1 MFLFI
6 VSLSSFAL
14 VAVLSAGVIRYGP
27 RFGLLD
33 TPVARSAHAAPKPL
47 GGGAALAAPYFLCV
61 IWFVASAAI
70 SESRLAYLGCLV
82 IVVLGFSD
90 DRWQLSSKVRLPVQF
105 IVSLGAVQAIGV
117 DSVDFG
123 LFSLSEPLTLTL
135 LAVLSLVWL
144 CNLTN
149 FMDGIDGIAAS
160 QLLVTSLSCVVL
172 LVGLEAEL
180 GGWLGDGLGDGLGA
194 GLGDGLG
201 DGLGGGLK
209 AGLGAAAG
217 ELGGHDVVMTL
228 AVVLAASAAGFLL
241 WNWSPASLFMGDA
254 GSGFIGFALGLL
266 ALESLVTQRMSVWSW
281 VLLLGV
287 FIADTAVTLLVRVIR
302 GERWYEGHSQHAYQI
317 LSRRLKSHPR
327 VVGGVILINIFWLLP
342 LAWLAGILPHYGV
355 LFATIGLAPLLLGC
369 YRLGAGRAD
378 LVEAPIQLN

>member
-1 MFLFI
+1 MGAIDFMFLFI

-33 TPVARSAHAAPKPL
+33 TPVARSAHVAPKPL

-70 SESRLAYLGCLV
+70 SESALAYLGCLF

-105 IVSLGAVQAIGV
+105 IVSVAAVRAIGV

-123 LFSLSEPLTLTL
+123 FFSLSEPLTLSL

-172 LVGLEAEL
+172 LVGL
-180 GGWLGDGLGDGLGA
+180 D
-194 GLGDGLG
+194 
-201 DGLGGGLK
+201 
-209 AGLGAAAG
+209 AAAG
-217 ELGGHDVVMTL
+217 ESGEHDVVLTL
-228 AVVLAASAAGFLL
+228 SVVLAASAAGFLL

-266 ALESLVTQRMSVWSW
+266 ALESLVTQRMAVWSW

-287 FIADTAVTLLVRVIR
+287 FIADTAVTLLVRIIR

-317 LSRRLKSHPR
+317 LSRRLNSHPR
-327 VVGGVILINIFWLLP
+327 VVGGVILINICWLLP
-342 LAWLAGILPHYGV
+342 LAWVAGILPHYGV

-378 LVEAPIQLN
+378 AGEAPIQLN

>member
-1 MFLFI
+1 MGAIDVMFLFI

-33 TPVARSAHAAPKPL
+33 TPVARSAHVAPKPL

-70 SESRLAYLGCLV
+70 SESALAYLGCLF

-105 IVSLGAVQAIGV
+105 IVSLAAVRAIGV

-123 LFSLSEPLTLTL
+123 FFSLSEPLTLSL

-172 LVGLEAEL
+172 LVGL
-180 GGWLGDGLGDGLGA
+180 DV
-194 GLGDGLG
+194 
-201 DGLGGGLK
+201 
-209 AGLGAAAG
+209 AAG
-217 ELGGHDVVMTL
+217 ESGEHDVVLTL
-228 AVVLAASAAGFLL
+228 SVVLAASAAGFLL

-266 ALESLVTQRMSVWSW
+266 ALESLVTQRMAVWSW
-281 VLLLGV
+281 VLLLGG
-287 FIADTAVTLLVRVIR
+287 FIADTAVTLLVRIIR

-317 LSRRLKSHPR
+317 LSRRLNSHPR
-327 VVGGVILINIFWLLP
+327 VVGGVILINICWLLP
-342 LAWLAGILPHYGV
+342 LAWVAGILPHYGV

-378 LVEAPIQLN
+378 LGEAPIQLN

>member
-1 MFLFI
+1 MGAIDFMFLFI

-33 TPVARSAHAAPKPL
+33 TPVARSAHVAPKPL

-61 IWFVASAAI
+61 IWFVTSAAI
-70 SESRLAYLGCLV
+70 SEGALAYLGCLF

-105 IVSLGAVQAIGV
+105 IVSVAAVRAIGV

-123 LFSLSEPLTLTL
+123 FFSLSEPLTLSL

-172 LVGLEAEL
+172 LAGLE
-180 GGWLGDGLGDGLGA
+180 
-194 GLGDGLG
+194 
-201 DGLGGGLK
+201 GGLD
-209 AGLGAAAG
+209 AAAG
-217 ELGGHDVVMTL
+217 ESGEHDVVLTL
-228 AVVLAASAAGFLL
+228 SVVLAASAASFLL

-287 FIADTAVTLLVRVIR
+287 FIADTAVTILVRIIR

-317 LSRRLKSHPR
+317 LSRRLNSHPR
-327 VVGGVILINIFWLLP
+327 VVGGVILINICWLLP
-342 LAWLAGILPHYGV
+342 LAWVAGILPHYGV

-378 LVEAPIQLN
+378 LGEAPIQLN

>member
-1 MFLFI
+1 MGAIDFMFLFI

-33 TPVARSAHAAPKPL
+33 TPVARSAHVAPKPL

-70 SESRLAYLGCLV
+70 SESALAYLGCLF

-105 IVSLGAVQAIGV
+105 IVSLAAVRAIGV

-123 LFSLSEPLTLTL
+123 FFSLSEPFTLSL

-172 LVGLEAEL
+172 LVGL
-180 GGWLGDGLGDGLGA
+180 D
-194 GLGDGLG
+194 
-201 DGLGGGLK
+201 
-209 AGLGAAAG
+209 AAAG
-217 ELGGHDVVMTL
+217 ESGEHDVVLTL
-228 AVVLAASAAGFLL
+228 SVVLAASAAGFLL

-287 FIADTAVTLLVRVIR
+287 FIADTAVTLLVRIIR

-317 LSRRLKSHPR
+317 LSRRLNSHPR
-327 VVGGVILINIFWLLP
+327 VVGGVILINICWLLP
-342 LAWLAGILPHYGV
+342 LAWVAGILPHYGV

-378 LVEAPIQLN
+378 AGEAPIQLN

>member
-1 MFLFI
+1 MGAIDVMFLFI

-33 TPVARSAHAAPKPL
+33 TPVARSAHVAPKPL

-70 SESRLAYLGCLV
+70 SESALAYLGCLF

-105 IVSLGAVQAIGV
+105 IVSLAAVRAIGV

-123 LFSLSEPLTLTL
+123 FFSLSEPLTLSL

-172 LVGLEAEL
+172 LVGL
-180 GGWLGDGLGDGLGA
+180 D
-194 GLGDGLG
+194 
-201 DGLGGGLK
+201 
-209 AGLGAAAG
+209 AAAG
-217 ELGGHDVVMTL
+217 ESGEHDVVLTL
-228 AVVLAASAAGFLL
+228 SVVLAASAAGFLL

-287 FIADTAVTLLVRVIR
+287 FIADTAVTLLVRIIR

-317 LSRRLKSHPR
+317 LSRRLNSHPR
-327 VVGGVILINIFWLLP
+327 VVGGVILINICWLLP
-342 LAWLAGILPHYGV
+342 LAWVAGILPHYGV

-378 LVEAPIQLN
+378 AGEAPIQLN

>member
-1 MFLFI
+1 MGAIDVMFLFI

-33 TPVARSAHAAPKPL
+33 TPVARSAHVAPKPL

-70 SESRLAYLGCLV
+70 SESALAYLGCLF

-105 IVSLGAVQAIGV
+105 IVSLAAVRAIGV

-123 LFSLSEPLTLTL
+123 FFSLSEPLTLSL

-172 LVGLEAEL
+172 LVGL
-180 GGWLGDGLGDGLGA
+180 D
-194 GLGDGLG
+194 
-201 DGLGGGLK
+201 
-209 AGLGAAAG
+209 AAAG
-217 ELGGHDVVMTL
+217 ESGEHDVVLTL
-228 AVVLAASAAGFLL
+228 SVVLAASAAGFLL

-287 FIADTAVTLLVRVIR
+287 FIADTAVTLLVRIIR

-317 LSRRLKSHPR
+317 LSLRLNSHPR
-327 VVGGVILINIFWLLP
+327 VVGGVILINICWLLP
-342 LAWLAGILPHYGV
+342 LAWVAGILPHYGV

-378 LVEAPIQLN
+378 AGEAPIQLN

>member
-1 MFLFI
+1 M
-6 VSLSSFAL
+6 
-14 VAVLSAGVIRYGP
+14 LSAGVIRYGP

-33 TPVARSAHAAPKPL
+33 TPVARSAHVAPKPL

-70 SESRLAYLGCLV
+70 SESALAYLGCLF

-105 IVSLGAVQAIGV
+105 IVSLAAVRAIGV

-123 LFSLSEPLTLTL
+123 FFSLSEPLTLSL

-172 LVGLEAEL
+172 LVGL
-180 GGWLGDGLGDGLGA
+180 D
-194 GLGDGLG
+194 
-201 DGLGGGLK
+201 
-209 AGLGAAAG
+209 AAAG
-217 ELGGHDVVMTL
+217 ESGEHDVVLTL
-228 AVVLAASAAGFLL
+228 SVVLAASAAGFLL

-266 ALESLVTQRMSVWSW
+266 ALESLVTQRMAVWSW

-287 FIADTAVTLLVRVIR
+287 FIADTAVTLLVRIIR

-317 LSRRLKSHPR
+317 LSRRLNSHPR
-327 VVGGVILINIFWLLP
+327 VVGGVILINICWLLP
-342 LAWLAGILPHYGV
+342 LAWVAGILPHYGV

-378 LVEAPIQLN
+378 AGEAPIQLN

>member
-1 MFLFI
+1 MGAIDVMFLFI

-33 TPVARSAHAAPKPL
+33 TPVARSAHVAPKPL

-70 SESRLAYLGCLV
+70 SESALAYLGCLF

-105 IVSLGAVQAIGV
+105 IVSLAAVRAIGV

-123 LFSLSEPLTLTL
+123 FFSLSEPLTLSL

-172 LVGLEAEL
+172 LIGLE
-180 GGWLGDGLGDGLGA
+180 
-194 GLGDGLG
+194 
-201 DGLGGGLK
+201 GGLD
-209 AGLGAAAG
+209 AAAG
-217 ELGGHDVVMTL
+217 ESGEHDVVLTL
-228 AVVLAASAAGFLL
+228 SVVLAASAAGFLL

-266 ALESLVTQRMSVWSW
+266 ALESLVTQRMAVWSW

-287 FIADTAVTLLVRVIR
+287 FIADTAVTLLVRIIR

-317 LSRRLKSHPR
+317 LSRRLNSHPR
-327 VVGGVILINIFWLLP
+327 VVGGVILINICWLLP
-342 LAWLAGILPHYGV
+342 LAWVAGILPHYGV

-378 LVEAPIQLN
+378 AGEAPIQLI

>member
-1 MFLFI
+1 MGAIDFMFLFI

-33 TPVARSAHAAPKPL
+33 TPVARSAHVAPKPL

-70 SESRLAYLGCLV
+70 SESALAYLGCLF

-90 DRWQLSSKVRLPVQF
+90 DRWQLSSKIRLPVQF
-105 IVSLGAVQAIGV
+105 IMSVAAVRAIGV

-123 LFSLSEPLTLTL
+123 FFSLSEPFTLSL

-172 LVGLEAEL
+172 LVGLE
-180 GGWLGDGLGDGLGA
+180 DGLEGVLEGVLEGMLGSGL
-194 GLGDGLG
+194 D
-201 DGLGGGLK
+201 
-209 AGLGAAAG
+209 AAAG
-217 ELGGHDVVMTL
+217 ESGEHDVVLTL
-228 AVVLAASAAGFLL
+228 SVVLAASAAGFLL

-287 FIADTAVTLLVRVIR
+287 FIADTAVTLLVRIIR

-317 LSRRLKSHPR
+317 LSRRLNSHPR
-327 VVGGVILINIFWLLP
+327 VVGGVILINICWLLP
-342 LAWLAGILPHYGV
+342 LAWVAGILPHYGV

-378 LVEAPIQLN
+378 LGEAPIQLN

>member
-1 MFLFI
+1 MGAIDVMFLFI

-33 TPVARSAHAAPKPL
+33 TPVARSAHVAPKPL

-70 SESRLAYLGCLV
+70 SESALAYLGCLF

-105 IVSLGAVQAIGV
+105 IVSLAAVRAIGV

-123 LFSLSEPLTLTL
+123 FFSLSEPLTLSL

-172 LVGLEAEL
+172 LVGL
-180 GGWLGDGLGDGLGA
+180 D
-194 GLGDGLG
+194 
-201 DGLGGGLK
+201 
-209 AGLGAAAG
+209 AAAG
-217 ELGGHDVVMTL
+217 ESGEHDVVLTL
-228 AVVLAASAAGFLL
+228 SVVLAASAAGFLL

-287 FIADTAVTLLVRVIR
+287 FIADTAVTLLVRIIR

-317 LSRRLKSHPR
+317 LSRRLNSHPR
-327 VVGGVILINIFWLLP
+327 VVGGVIIINICWLLP
-342 LAWLAGILPHYGV
+342 LAWVAGILPHYGV

-378 LVEAPIQLN
+378 AGEAPIQLN

>member
-1 MFLFI
+1 MGAIDVMFLFI

-33 TPVARSAHAAPKPL
+33 TPVARSAHVAPKPL

-70 SESRLAYLGCLV
+70 SESALAYLGCLF

-105 IVSLGAVQAIGV
+105 IVSVAAVRAIGV

-123 LFSLSEPLTLTL
+123 FFSLSEPLTLSL

-172 LVGLEAEL
+172 LAGLE
-180 GGWLGDGLGDGLGA
+180 
-194 GLGDGLG
+194 
-201 DGLGGGLK
+201 GGLD
-209 AGLGAAAG
+209 AAAG
-217 ELGGHDVVMTL
+217 ESGEHDVVLTL
-228 AVVLAASAAGFLL
+228 SVVLAASAASFLL

-287 FIADTAVTLLVRVIR
+287 FIADTAVTLLVRIIR

-317 LSRRLKSHPR
+317 LSRRLNSHPR
-327 VVGGVILINIFWLLP
+327 VVGGVILINICWLLP
-342 LAWLAGILPHYGV
+342 LAWVAGILPHYGV

-378 LVEAPIQLN
+378 LGEAPIQLN

>member
-33 TPVARSAHAAPKPL
+33 TPVARSAHVAPKPL

-70 SESRLAYLGCLV
+70 SESALAYLGCLF

-105 IVSLGAVQAIGV
+105 IVSLAAVRAIGV

-123 LFSLSEPLTLTL
+123 FFSLSEPLTLSL

-172 LVGLEAEL
+172 LVGL
-180 GGWLGDGLGDGLGA
+180 D
-194 GLGDGLG
+194 
-201 DGLGGGLK
+201 
-209 AGLGAAAG
+209 AAAG
-217 ELGGHDVVMTL
+217 ESGEHDVVLTL
-228 AVVLAASAAGFLL
+228 SVVLAASAAGFLL

-287 FIADTAVTLLVRVIR
+287 FIADTAVTLLVRIIR

-317 LSRRLKSHPR
+317 LSRRLNSHPR
-327 VVGGVILINIFWLLP
+327 VVGGVILINICWLLP
-342 LAWLAGILPHYGV
+342 LAWVAGILPHYGV

-378 LVEAPIQLN
+378 LGEAPIQLN

>member
-1 MFLFI
+1 MGAIDFMFLFI

-33 TPVARSAHAAPKPL
+33 TPVARSAHVAPKPL

-70 SESRLAYLGCLV
+70 SESALAYLGCLF

-105 IVSLGAVQAIGV
+105 IVSVAAVRAIGV

-123 LFSLSEPLTLTL
+123 FFSLSEPLTLSL

-172 LVGLEAEL
+172 LAGLE
-180 GGWLGDGLGDGLGA
+180 
-194 GLGDGLG
+194 
-201 DGLGGGLK
+201 GGLD
-209 AGLGAAAG
+209 AAAG
-217 ELGGHDVVMTL
+217 ESGEHDVVLTL
-228 AVVLAASAAGFLL
+228 SVVLAASAASFLL

-287 FIADTAVTLLVRVIR
+287 FIADTAVTLLVRIIR

-317 LSRRLKSHPR
+317 LSRRLNSHPR
-327 VVGGVILINIFWLLP
+327 VVGGVILINICWLLP
-342 LAWLAGILPHYGV
+342 LAWVAGILPHYGV

-378 LVEAPIQLN
+378 LGEAPIQLN

>member
-1 MFLFI
+1 MGAIDFMFLFI

-33 TPVARSAHAAPKPL
+33 TPVARSAHVAPKPL

-70 SESRLAYLGCLV
+70 SESALAYLGCLF

-105 IVSLGAVQAIGV
+105 IVSVAAVRAIGV

-123 LFSLSEPLTLTL
+123 FFSLSEPLTLSL

-172 LVGLEAEL
+172 LVGL
-180 GGWLGDGLGDGLGA
+180 D
-194 GLGDGLG
+194 
-201 DGLGGGLK
+201 
-209 AGLGAAAG
+209 AAAG
-217 ELGGHDVVMTL
+217 ESGEHDVVLTL
-228 AVVLAASAAGFLL
+228 SVVLAASAAGFLL

-287 FIADTAVTLLVRVIR
+287 FIADTAVTLLVRIIR

-317 LSRRLKSHPR
+317 LSRRLNSHPR
-327 VVGGVILINIFWLLP
+327 VVGGVILINICWLLP
-342 LAWLAGILPHYGV
+342 LAWVAGIFPHYGV

-378 LVEAPIQLN
+378 LGEAPIQLN

>member
-1 MFLFI
+1 MGAIDVMFLFI

-33 TPVARSAHAAPKPL
+33 TPVARSAHVAPKPL

-61 IWFVASAAI
+61 IWLVASAAI
-70 SESRLAYLGCLV
+70 SESALAYLGCLF

-105 IVSLGAVQAIGV
+105 IVSLAAVRAIGV

-123 LFSLSEPLTLTL
+123 FFSLSEPLTLSL

-172 LVGLEAEL
+172 LVGL
-180 GGWLGDGLGDGLGA
+180 D
-194 GLGDGLG
+194 
-201 DGLGGGLK
+201 
-209 AGLGAAAG
+209 AAACESG
-217 ELGGHDVVMTL
+217 EHDVVLTL
-228 AVVLAASAAGFLL
+228 SVVLAASAAGFLL

-287 FIADTAVTLLVRVIR
+287 FIADTAVTLLVRIIR

-317 LSRRLKSHPR
+317 LSRRLNSHPR
-327 VVGGVILINIFWLLP
+327 VVGGVILINICWLLP
-342 LAWLAGILPHYGV
+342 LAWVAGILPHYGV

-378 LVEAPIQLN
+378 AGEAPIQLN

>member
-1 MFLFI
+1 MGAIDVMFLFI

-33 TPVARSAHAAPKPL
+33 TPVARSAHVAPKPL

-70 SESRLAYLGCLV
+70 SESALAYLGCLF

-105 IVSLGAVQAIGV
+105 IVSLAAVRAIGV

-123 LFSLSEPLTLTL
+123 FFSLSEPLTLSL

-172 LVGLEAEL
+172 LVGL
-180 GGWLGDGLGDGLGA
+180 D
-194 GLGDGLG
+194 
-201 DGLGGGLK
+201 
-209 AGLGAAAG
+209 AAADESG
-217 ELGGHDVVMTL
+217 EHDVVLTL
-228 AVVLAASAAGFLL
+228 SVVLAASAAGFIL

-287 FIADTAVTLLVRVIR
+287 FIADTAVTLLVRIIR

-317 LSRRLKSHPR
+317 LSRRLNSHSR
-327 VVGGVILINIFWLLP
+327 VVGGVILINICWLLP
-342 LAWLAGILPHYGV
+342 LAWVAGILPHYGV

-378 LVEAPIQLN
+378 AGEAPIQLN

>member
-1 MFLFI
+1 MLLFI

-27 RFGLLD
+27 RLGLLD
-33 TPVARSAHAAPKPL
+33 TPVARSAHLAPKPL

-70 SESRLAYLGCLV
+70 SESMLAYLGCLF

-105 IVSLGAVQAIGV
+105 IVSVVAVRAIGV

-123 LFSLSEPLTLTL
+123 FFSLSEPLVLTL

-144 CNLTN
+144 CNLAN

-172 LVGLEAEL
+172 LLWLE
-180 GGWLGDGLGDGLGA
+180 
-194 GLGDGLG
+194 
-201 DGLGGGLK
+201 GGGNS
-209 AGLGAAAG
+209 APD
-217 ELGGHDVVMTL
+217 ELGGHDVVITL
-228 AVVLAASAAGFLL
+228 SVVLAASAAGFLL

-287 FIADTAVTLLVRVIR
+287 FIADTVVTLLVRILR

-317 LSRRLKSHPR
+317 LSRHLKSHSR
-327 VVGGVILINIFWLLP
+327 VVEVVICINIFWLLP
-342 LAWLAGILPHYGV
+342 LAWVAGIFPHYGV
-355 LFATIGLAPLLLGC
+355 LFVTIGLAPLLFGC

-378 LVEAPIQLN
+378 FVEAPTQLN

>member
-1 MFLFI
+1 MGAIDVMFLFI

-33 TPVARSAHAAPKPL
+33 TPVARSAHVAPKPL

-70 SESRLAYLGCLV
+70 SESALAYLGCLF

-105 IVSLGAVQAIGV
+105 IVSLAAVRAIGV

-123 LFSLSEPLTLTL
+123 FFSLSEPLTLSL

-172 LVGLEAEL
+172 LVGL
-180 GGWLGDGLGDGLGA
+180 D
-194 GLGDGLG
+194 
-201 DGLGGGLK
+201 
-209 AGLGAAAG
+209 AAAG
-217 ELGGHDVVMTL
+217 ESGEHDVVLTL
-228 AVVLAASAAGFLL
+228 SVVLAASAAGFLL

-266 ALESLVTQRMSVWSW
+266 ALESLVTQRMAVWSW

-287 FIADTAVTLLVRVIR
+287 FIADTAVTLLVRIIR

-317 LSRRLKSHPR
+317 LSRRLNSHPR
-327 VVGGVILINIFWLLP
+327 VVGGVILINICWLLP
-342 LAWLAGILPHYGV
+342 LAWVAGILPHYGV

-378 LVEAPIQLN
+378 AGEAPVQLN

>member
-1 MFLFI
+1 MGAIDVMFLFI

-33 TPVARSAHAAPKPL
+33 TPVARSAHVAPKPL

-70 SESRLAYLGCLV
+70 SESALAYLGCLF

-105 IVSLGAVQAIGV
+105 IVSLAAVRAIGV
-117 DSVDFG
+117 DAVDFG
-123 LFSLSEPLTLTL
+123 FFSLSEPLTLSL

-172 LVGLEAEL
+172 LVGL
-180 GGWLGDGLGDGLGA
+180 D
-194 GLGDGLG
+194 
-201 DGLGGGLK
+201 
-209 AGLGAAAG
+209 AAAG
-217 ELGGHDVVMTL
+217 ESGEHDVVLTL
-228 AVVLAASAAGFLL
+228 SVVLAASAAGFLL

-287 FIADTAVTLLVRVIR
+287 FIADTAVTLLVRIIR

-317 LSRRLKSHPR
+317 LSRRLNSHPR
-327 VVGGVILINIFWLLP
+327 VVGGVILINICWLLP
-342 LAWLAGILPHYGV
+342 LAWVAGILPHYGV

-378 LVEAPIQLN
+378 AGEAPIQLN

>member
-1 MFLFI
+1 MRSSVSGWGAIDVMFLFI

-33 TPVARSAHAAPKPL
+33 TPVARSAHVAPKPL

-70 SESRLAYLGCLV
+70 SESALAYLGCLF

-105 IVSLGAVQAIGV
+105 IVSLAAVRAIGV

-123 LFSLSEPLTLTL
+123 FFSLSEPLTLSL

-172 LVGLEAEL
+172 LVGL
-180 GGWLGDGLGDGLGA
+180 D
-194 GLGDGLG
+194 
-201 DGLGGGLK
+201 
-209 AGLGAAAG
+209 AAAG
-217 ELGGHDVVMTL
+217 ESGEHDVVLTL
-228 AVVLAASAAGFLL
+228 SVVLAASAAGFLL

-287 FIADTAVTLLVRVIR
+287 FIADTAVTLLVRIIR

-317 LSRRLKSHPR
+317 LSRRLNSHPR
-327 VVGGVILINIFWLLP
+327 VVGGVILINICWLLP
-342 LAWLAGILPHYGV
+342 LAWVAGILPHYGV
-355 LFATIGLAPLLLGC
+355 LFSTIGLAPLLLGC

-378 LVEAPIQLN
+378 AGEAPIQLN

>member
-1 MFLFI
+1 MGAIDFMFLFI

-33 TPVARSAHAAPKPL
+33 TPVARSAHVAPKPL

-61 IWFVASAAI
+61 IWFVTSAAI
-70 SESRLAYLGCLV
+70 SEGALAYLGCLF

-90 DRWQLSSKVRLPVQF
+90 DRWQLSFKVRLPVQF
-105 IVSLGAVQAIGV
+105 IVSVAAVRAIGV

-123 LFSLSEPLTLTL
+123 FFSLSEPLTLSL

-172 LVGLEAEL
+172 LAGLE
-180 GGWLGDGLGDGLGA
+180 
-194 GLGDGLG
+194 
-201 DGLGGGLK
+201 GGLD
-209 AGLGAAAG
+209 AAAG
-217 ELGGHDVVMTL
+217 ESGEHDVVLTL
-228 AVVLAASAAGFLL
+228 SVVLAASAASFLL

-287 FIADTAVTLLVRVIR
+287 FIADTAVTILVRIIR

-317 LSRRLKSHPR
+317 LSRRLNSHPR
-327 VVGGVILINIFWLLP
+327 VVGGVILINICWLLP
-342 LAWLAGILPHYGV
+342 LAWVAGILPHYGV

-378 LVEAPIQLN
+378 LGEAPIQLN

>member
-1 MFLFI
+1 MGAIDFMFLFI

-33 TPVARSAHAAPKPL
+33 TPVARSAHVAPKPL

-70 SESRLAYLGCLV
+70 SESALAYLGCLF

-105 IVSLGAVQAIGV
+105 IVSVAAVRAIGV

-123 LFSLSEPLTLTL
+123 FFSLSEPLTLSL

-172 LVGLEAEL
+172 LVGL
-180 GGWLGDGLGDGLGA
+180 D
-194 GLGDGLG
+194 
-201 DGLGGGLK
+201 
-209 AGLGAAAG
+209 AAAG
-217 ELGGHDVVMTL
+217 ESGEHDVVVTL
-228 AVVLAASAAGFLL
+228 SVVLAASAAGFLL

-287 FIADTAVTLLVRVIR
+287 FIADTAVTLLVRIIR

-317 LSRRLKSHPR
+317 LSRRLNSHPR
-327 VVGGVILINIFWLLP
+327 LVGGVILINICWLLP
-342 LAWLAGILPHYGV
+342 LAWVAGILPHYGV

-378 LVEAPIQLN
+378 LGEEPIQLN

>member
-1 MFLFI
+1 MGAIDFMFLFI

-33 TPVARSAHAAPKPL
+33 TPVARSAHVAPKPL

-61 IWFVASAAI
+61 IWFVTSAAI
-70 SESRLAYLGCLV
+70 SESALAYLGCLF

-90 DRWQLSSKVRLPVQF
+90 DRWQLSFKVRLPVQF
-105 IVSLGAVQAIGV
+105 IVSVAAVRAIGV

-123 LFSLSEPLTLTL
+123 FFSLSEPLTLSL

-172 LVGLEAEL
+172 LAGLE
-180 GGWLGDGLGDGLGA
+180 
-194 GLGDGLG
+194 
-201 DGLGGGLK
+201 GGLD
-209 AGLGAAAG
+209 AAAG
-217 ELGGHDVVMTL
+217 ESGEHDVVLTL
-228 AVVLAASAAGFLL
+228 SVVLAASAASFLL

-287 FIADTAVTLLVRVIR
+287 FIADTAVTLLVRIIR

-317 LSRRLKSHPR
+317 LSRRLNSHPR
-327 VVGGVILINIFWLLP
+327 VVGGVILINICWLLP
-342 LAWLAGILPHYGV
+342 LAWVAGILPHYGV

-378 LVEAPIQLN
+378 LGEAPIQLN

>member
-1 MFLFI
+1 MGAIDVMFLFI

-33 TPVARSAHAAPKPL
+33 TPVARSAHVAPKPL

-70 SESRLAYLGCLV
+70 SESALAYLGCLF

-90 DRWQLSSKVRLPVQF
+90 DRWQLSSKIRLPVQF
-105 IVSLGAVQAIGV
+105 IVSVAAVRAIGV

-123 LFSLSEPLTLTL
+123 FFSLSEPLTLSL

-172 LVGLEAEL
+172 LVGL
-180 GGWLGDGLGDGLGA
+180 D
-194 GLGDGLG
+194 
-201 DGLGGGLK
+201 
-209 AGLGAAAG
+209 AAAG
-217 ELGGHDVVMTL
+217 ESGEHDVVLTL
-228 AVVLAASAAGFLL
+228 SVVLAASAAGFLL

-287 FIADTAVTLLVRVIR
+287 FIADTAVTLLVRIIR

-317 LSRRLKSHPR
+317 LSRRLNSHPR
-327 VVGGVILINIFWLLP
+327 VVGGVILINICWLLP
-342 LAWLAGILPHYGV
+342 LAWVAGILPHYGV

-378 LVEAPIQLN
+378 LGEEPIQLN

>member
-1 MFLFI
+1 MEAIDVMFLFI

-33 TPVARSAHAAPKPL
+33 TPVARSAHVAPKPL

-70 SESRLAYLGCLV
+70 SESALAYLGCLF

-105 IVSLGAVQAIGV
+105 IVSVAAVRAIGV

-123 LFSLSEPLTLTL
+123 FFSLSEPLTLSL

-172 LVGLEAEL
+172 LVGL
-180 GGWLGDGLGDGLGA
+180 D
-194 GLGDGLG
+194 
-201 DGLGGGLK
+201 
-209 AGLGAAAG
+209 AAADESG
-217 ELGGHDVVMTL
+217 EHDVVLTL
-228 AVVLAASAAGFLL
+228 SVVLAASAAGFLL

-287 FIADTAVTLLVRVIR
+287 FIADTAVTLLVRIIR

-317 LSRRLKSHPR
+317 LSRRLNSHPR
-327 VVGGVILINIFWLLP
+327 VVGGVILINICWLLP
-342 LAWLAGILPHYGV
+342 LAWVAGILPHYGV

-378 LVEAPIQLN
+378 AGEAPIQLN

>member
-1 MFLFI
+1 MGAIDVMFLFI

-33 TPVARSAHAAPKPL
+33 TPVARSAHVAPKPL

-70 SESRLAYLGCLV
+70 SESALAYLGCLF

-105 IVSLGAVQAIGV
+105 IVSLAAVRAIGV

-123 LFSLSEPLTLTL
+123 FFSLSEPLTLSL

-172 LVGLEAEL
+172 LVGL
-180 GGWLGDGLGDGLGA
+180 D
-194 GLGDGLG
+194 
-201 DGLGGGLK
+201 
-209 AGLGAAAG
+209 AAADESG
-217 ELGGHDVVMTL
+217 EHDVVLTL
-228 AVVLAASAAGFLL
+228 SVVLAASAAGFLL

-287 FIADTAVTLLVRVIR
+287 FIADTAVTLLVRIIR

-317 LSRRLKSHPR
+317 LSRRLNSHPR
-327 VVGGVILINIFWLLP
+327 VVGGVILINICWLLP
-342 LAWLAGILPHYGV
+342 LAWVAGILPHYGV

-378 LVEAPIQLN
+378 AGEAPIQLN

>member
-1 MFLFI
+1 MGAIDVMFLFI

-33 TPVARSAHAAPKPL
+33 TPVARSAHVAPKPL

-70 SESRLAYLGCLV
+70 SESALAYLGCLF

-105 IVSLGAVQAIGV
+105 IVSLAAVRAIGV

-123 LFSLSEPLTLTL
+123 FFSLSEPLTLSL

-172 LVGLEAEL
+172 LVGL
-180 GGWLGDGLGDGLGA
+180 D
-194 GLGDGLG
+194 
-201 DGLGGGLK
+201 
-209 AGLGAAAG
+209 AAAG
-217 ELGGHDVVMTL
+217 ESGEHDVVLTL
-228 AVVLAASAAGFLL
+228 SVVLAASAAGFLL
-241 WNWSPASLFMGDA
+241 WNWWPASLFMGDA

-266 ALESLVTQRMSVWSW
+266 ALESLVTQRMAVWSW

-287 FIADTAVTLLVRVIR
+287 FIADTAVTLLVRIIR

-317 LSRRLKSHPR
+317 LSRRLNSHPR
-327 VVGGVILINIFWLLP
+327 VVGGVILINICWLLP
-342 LAWLAGILPHYGV
+342 LAWVAGILPHYGV

-378 LVEAPIQLN
+378 AGEAPNQLN

>member
-1 MFLFI
+1 MGAIDVMFLFI

-33 TPVARSAHAAPKPL
+33 TPVARSAHVAPKPL

-70 SESRLAYLGCLV
+70 SESALAYLGCLF

-105 IVSLGAVQAIGV
+105 IVSVAAVRAIGV

-123 LFSLSEPLTLTL
+123 FSSLSEPLTLSL

-172 LVGLEAEL
+172 LVGL
-180 GGWLGDGLGDGLGA
+180 D
-194 GLGDGLG
+194 
-201 DGLGGGLK
+201 
-209 AGLGAAAG
+209 AAAG
-217 ELGGHDVVMTL
+217 ESGEHDVVLTL
-228 AVVLAASAAGFLL
+228 SVVLAASAAGFLL

-287 FIADTAVTLLVRVIR
+287 FIADTAMTLLVRIIR

-317 LSRRLKSHPR
+317 LSRRLNSHPR
-327 VVGGVILINIFWLLP
+327 VVGGVILINICWLLP
-342 LAWLAGILPHYGV
+342 LAWVAGILPHYGV

-378 LVEAPIQLN
+378 AGEAPIQLN

>member
-1 MFLFI
+1 MGAIDVMFLFI

-33 TPVARSAHAAPKPL
+33 TPVARSAHVAPKPL

-70 SESRLAYLGCLV
+70 SESALAYLGCLF

-105 IVSLGAVQAIGV
+105 IVSLAAVRAIGV

-123 LFSLSEPLTLTL
+123 FFSLSEPLTLSL

-172 LVGLEAEL
+172 LVGL
-180 GGWLGDGLGDGLGA
+180 D
-194 GLGDGLG
+194 
-201 DGLGGGLK
+201 
-209 AGLGAAAG
+209 AAAG
-217 ELGGHDVVMTL
+217 ESGEHDVVLTL
-228 AVVLAASAAGFLL
+228 SVVLAASAAGFLL

-287 FIADTAVTLLVRVIR
+287 FIADTAVTLLVRIIR

-317 LSRRLKSHPR
+317 LSRRLNSHPR
-327 VVGGVILINIFWLLP
+327 VVGGVILINICWLLP
-342 LAWLAGILPHYGV
+342 LAWVAGILPHYGV

-369 YRLGAGRAD
+369 YRLGAGRAESG
-378 LVEAPIQLN
+378 EAPIQLN

>member
-1 MFLFI
+1 MGAIDFMFLFI

-33 TPVARSAHAAPKPL
+33 TPVARSAHVAPKPL

-70 SESRLAYLGCLV
+70 SESALAYLGCLF

-105 IVSLGAVQAIGV
+105 IVSLAAVRAIGV

-123 LFSLSEPLTLTL
+123 FFSLSEPLTLSL

-172 LVGLEAEL
+172 LAGLE
-180 GGWLGDGLGDGLGA
+180 
-194 GLGDGLG
+194 
-201 DGLGGGLK
+201 GGLD
-209 AGLGAAAG
+209 AAAG
-217 ELGGHDVVMTL
+217 ESGEHDVVLTL
-228 AVVLAASAAGFLL
+228 SVVLAASAASFLL

-287 FIADTAVTLLVRVIR
+287 FIADTAVTILVRIIR

-317 LSRRLKSHPR
+317 LSRRLNSHPR
-327 VVGGVILINIFWLLP
+327 VVGGVILINICWLLP
-342 LAWLAGILPHYGV
+342 LAWVAGILPHYGV

-378 LVEAPIQLN
+378 LGEAPIQLN

>member
-1 MFLFI
+1 MGAIDVMFLFI

-33 TPVARSAHAAPKPL
+33 TPVARSAHVAPKPL

-70 SESRLAYLGCLV
+70 SESRLAYLGCLF

-105 IVSLGAVQAIGV
+105 IVSLAAVRAIGV

-123 LFSLSEPLTLTL
+123 FFSLSEPLTLSL

-172 LVGLEAEL
+172 LVGL
-180 GGWLGDGLGDGLGA
+180 D
-194 GLGDGLG
+194 
-201 DGLGGGLK
+201 
-209 AGLGAAAG
+209 AAAG
-217 ELGGHDVVMTL
+217 ESGEHDVVLTL
-228 AVVLAASAAGFLL
+228 SVVLAASAAGFLL

-287 FIADTAVTLLVRVIR
+287 FIADTAVTLLVRIIR

-317 LSRRLKSHPR
+317 LSRRLNSHPR
-327 VVGGVILINIFWLLP
+327 VVGGVILINICWLLP
-342 LAWLAGILPHYGV
+342 LAWVAGILPHYGV

-378 LVEAPIQLN
+378 AGEAPIQLN

>member
-1 MFLFI
+1 MGAIDFMFLFI

-33 TPVARSAHAAPKPL
+33 TPVARSAHVAPKPL

-70 SESRLAYLGCLV
+70 SESALAYLGCLF

-90 DRWQLSSKVRLPVQF
+90 DRWQLSSKIRLPVQF
-105 IVSLGAVQAIGV
+105 IVSVAAVRAIGV

-123 LFSLSEPLTLTL
+123 FFSLSEPFTLSL

-172 LVGLEAEL
+172 LVGLE
-180 GGWLGDGLGDGLGA
+180 DGLQGVLEGVLEGVLGSGL
-194 GLGDGLG
+194 D
-201 DGLGGGLK
+201 
-209 AGLGAAAG
+209 AAAG
-217 ELGGHDVVMTL
+217 ESGEHDVVLTL
-228 AVVLAASAAGFLL
+228 SVVLAASAAGFLL

-287 FIADTAVTLLVRVIR
+287 FIADTAVTLLVRIIR

-317 LSRRLKSHPR
+317 LSRRLNSHPR
-327 VVGGVILINIFWLLP
+327 VVGGVILINICWLLP
-342 LAWLAGILPHYGV
+342 LAWVAGILPHYGV

-378 LVEAPIQLN
+378 LGEAPIQLN

>member
-1 MFLFI
+1 MGAIDVMFLFI

-33 TPVARSAHAAPKPL
+33 TPVARSAHVAPKPL

-70 SESRLAYLGCLV
+70 SESALAYLGCLF

-105 IVSLGAVQAIGV
+105 IVSLAAVRAIGV

-123 LFSLSEPLTLTL
+123 FFSLSEPLTLSL

-172 LVGLEAEL
+172 LVGL
-180 GGWLGDGLGDGLGA
+180 D
-194 GLGDGLG
+194 
-201 DGLGGGLK
+201 
-209 AGLGAAAG
+209 AAADESG
-217 ELGGHDVVMTL
+217 EHDVVLTL
-228 AVVLAASAAGFLL
+228 SVVLAASAAGFIL

-287 FIADTAVTLLVRVIR
+287 FIADTAVTLLVRIIR

-317 LSRRLKSHPR
+317 LSRRLNSHSR
-327 VVGGVILINIFWLLP
+327 VVGGVILINICWLLP
-342 LAWLAGILPHYGV
+342 LAWVAGILPHYGV

-369 YRLGAGRAD
+369 YRLGAGRAESG
-378 LVEAPIQLN
+378 EAPIQLN

>member
-1 MFLFI
+1 MGAIDVMFLFI

-33 TPVARSAHAAPKPL
+33 TPVARSAHVAPKPL

-70 SESRLAYLGCLV
+70 SESALAYLGCLF

-105 IVSLGAVQAIGV
+105 IVSLAAVRAIGV

-123 LFSLSEPLTLTL
+123 FFSLSEPLTLSL

-172 LVGLEAEL
+172 LVGL
-180 GGWLGDGLGDGLGA
+180 D
-194 GLGDGLG
+194 
-201 DGLGGGLK
+201 
-209 AGLGAAAG
+209 AAAG
-217 ELGGHDVVMTL
+217 ESGEHDVVLTL
-228 AVVLAASAAGFLL
+228 SVVLAASAAGFLL

-266 ALESLVTQRMSVWSW
+266 ALESLVTQRMAVWSW

-287 FIADTAVTLLVRVIR
+287 FIADTAVTLLVRIIR
-302 GERWYEGHSQHAYQI
+302 GARWYEGHSQHAYQI
-317 LSRRLKSHPR
+317 LSRRLNSHPR
-327 VVGGVILINIFWLLP
+327 VVGGVILINICWLLP
-342 LAWLAGILPHYGV
+342 LAWVAGILPHYGV

-378 LVEAPIQLN
+378 AGEAPIQLN

>member
-1 MFLFI
+1 MGAIDVMFLFI

-33 TPVARSAHAAPKPL
+33 TPVARSAHVAPKPL

-70 SESRLAYLGCLV
+70 SESALAYLGCLF

-105 IVSLGAVQAIGV
+105 IVSLAAVRAIGV
-117 DSVDFG
+117 DTVDFG
-123 LFSLSEPLTLTL
+123 FFSLSEPLTLSL

-172 LVGLEAEL
+172 LVGL
-180 GGWLGDGLGDGLGA
+180 D
-194 GLGDGLG
+194 
-201 DGLGGGLK
+201 
-209 AGLGAAAG
+209 AAAG
-217 ELGGHDVVMTL
+217 ESGEHDVVLTL
-228 AVVLAASAAGFLL
+228 SVVLAASAAGFLL

-266 ALESLVTQRMSVWSW
+266 ALESLVTQRMAVWSW

-287 FIADTAVTLLVRVIR
+287 FIADTAVTLLVRIIR

-317 LSRRLKSHPR
+317 LSRRLNSHPR
-327 VVGGVILINIFWLLP
+327 VVGGVILINICWLLP
-342 LAWLAGILPHYGV
+342 LAWVAGILPHYGV

-378 LVEAPIQLN
+378 AGEAPIQLN

>member
-1 MFLFI
+1 MGAIDVMFLFI

-33 TPVARSAHAAPKPL
+33 TPVARSAHVAPKPL

-70 SESRLAYLGCLV
+70 SESALAYLGCLF

-105 IVSLGAVQAIGV
+105 IVSLAAVRAIGV

-123 LFSLSEPLTLTL
+123 FFSLSEPLTLSL

-172 LVGLEAEL
+172 LVGL
-180 GGWLGDGLGDGLGA
+180 D
-194 GLGDGLG
+194 
-201 DGLGGGLK
+201 
-209 AGLGAAAG
+209 AAAG
-217 ELGGHDVVMTL
+217 ESGEHDVVLTL
-228 AVVLAASAAGFLL
+228 SVVLAASAAGFLL
-241 WNWSPASLFMGDA
+241 WNWWPASLFMGDA

-266 ALESLVTQRMSVWSW
+266 ALESLVTQRMAVWSW

-287 FIADTAVTLLVRVIR
+287 FIADTAVTLLVRIIR

-317 LSRRLKSHPR
+317 LSRRLNSHPR
-327 VVGGVILINIFWLLP
+327 VVGGVILINICWLLP
-342 LAWLAGILPHYGV
+342 LAWVAGILPHYGV

-378 LVEAPIQLN
+378 AGEAPIQLN

>member
-1 MFLFI
+1 MGAIDVMFLFI

-33 TPVARSAHAAPKPL
+33 TPVARSAHVAPKPL
-47 GGGAALAAPYFLCV
+47 GGGVALAAPYFLCV

-70 SESRLAYLGCLV
+70 SESALAYLGCLF

-105 IVSLGAVQAIGV
+105 IVSLAAVRAIGV

-123 LFSLSEPLTLTL
+123 FFSLSEPLTLSL

-172 LVGLEAEL
+172 LVGL
-180 GGWLGDGLGDGLGA
+180 D
-194 GLGDGLG
+194 
-201 DGLGGGLK
+201 
-209 AGLGAAAG
+209 AAAG
-217 ELGGHDVVMTL
+217 ESGEHDVVLTL
-228 AVVLAASAAGFLL
+228 SVVLAASAAGFLL

-287 FIADTAVTLLVRVIR
+287 FIADTAVTLLVRIIR

-317 LSRRLKSHPR
+317 LSRRLNSHPR
-327 VVGGVILINIFWLLP
+327 VVGGVILINICWLLP
-342 LAWLAGILPHYGV
+342 LAWVAGILPHYGV

-378 LVEAPIQLN
+378 AGEAPIQLN

>member
-1 MFLFI
+1 MGAIDVMFLFI

-14 VAVLSAGVIRYGP
+14 VAVLSAGVIRHGP

-33 TPVARSAHAAPKPL
+33 TPVARSAHVAPKPL

-70 SESRLAYLGCLV
+70 SESALAYLGCLF

-105 IVSLGAVQAIGV
+105 IVSLAAVRAIGV

-123 LFSLSEPLTLTL
+123 FFSLSEPLTLSL

-172 LVGLEAEL
+172 LVGL
-180 GGWLGDGLGDGLGA
+180 D
-194 GLGDGLG
+194 
-201 DGLGGGLK
+201 
-209 AGLGAAAG
+209 AAAG
-217 ELGGHDVVMTL
+217 ESGEHDVVLTL
-228 AVVLAASAAGFLL
+228 SVVLAASAAGFLL

-266 ALESLVTQRMSVWSW
+266 ALESLVTQRMAVWSW

-287 FIADTAVTLLVRVIR
+287 FIADTAVTLLVRIIR

-317 LSRRLKSHPR
+317 LSRRLNSHPR
-327 VVGGVILINIFWLLP
+327 VVGGVILINICWLLP
-342 LAWLAGILPHYGV
+342 LAWVAGILPHYGV

-378 LVEAPIQLN
+378 AGEAPIQLN

>member
-1 MFLFI
+1 MGAIDVMFLFI

-33 TPVARSAHAAPKPL
+33 TPVARSAHVAPKPL

-70 SESRLAYLGCLV
+70 SESALAYLGCLF

-105 IVSLGAVQAIGV
+105 IVSVAAVRAIGV

-123 LFSLSEPLTLTL
+123 FFSLSEPLTLSL

-172 LVGLEAEL
+172 L
-180 GGWLGDGLGDGLGA
+180 A
-194 GLGDGLG
+194 GLD
-201 DGLGGGLK
+201 
-209 AGLGAAAG
+209 AAAG
-217 ELGGHDVVMTL
+217 ESGEHDVVLTL
-228 AVVLAASAAGFLL
+228 SVVLAASAAGFLL

-287 FIADTAVTLLVRVIR
+287 FIADTAVTLLYRLIR

-317 LSRRLKSHPR
+317 LSRRLNSHPR
-327 VVGGVILINIFWLLP
+327 VVGGVILINICWLLP
-342 LAWLAGILPHYGV
+342 LAWVAGILPHYGV

-378 LVEAPIQLN
+378 AGEAPIQLN

>member
-1 MFLFI
+1 MGAIDVMFLFI

-33 TPVARSAHAAPKPL
+33 TPVARSAHVAPKPL

-70 SESRLAYLGCLV
+70 SESALAYLGCLF

-105 IVSLGAVQAIGV
+105 IVSVAAVRAIGV

-123 LFSLSEPLTLTL
+123 FSSLSEPLTLSL

-172 LVGLEAEL
+172 LVGL
-180 GGWLGDGLGDGLGA
+180 D
-194 GLGDGLG
+194 
-201 DGLGGGLK
+201 
-209 AGLGAAAG
+209 AAAG
-217 ELGGHDVVMTL
+217 ESGEHDVVLTL
-228 AVVLAASAAGFLL
+228 SVVLAASAAGFLL

-287 FIADTAVTLLVRVIR
+287 FIADTAMTLLVRIIR

-317 LSRRLKSHPR
+317 LSRRLNSHPR
-327 VVGGVILINIFWLLP
+327 VVGGVILINICWLLP
-342 LAWLAGILPHYGV
+342 LAWVAGILPHYGV

-378 LVEAPIQLN
+378 LGEAPIQLN